1 MSSEKVLNLHVGNPL
16 EYLLYLISH
25 LLLSTS
31 RSIIIMKKEVNW
43 NTYDVYVMNLI
54 ARHVVLYRR
63 DITSYWMWTKRWIGY
78 VAQYVKQNVIKAF
91 PFVVTYN

>member
-1 MSSEKVLNLHVGNPL
+1 MSFEKVLNLDVGNPL

-25 LLLSTS
+25 LLLSTT

-54 ARHVVLYRR
+54 ARHVVLHTR
-63 DITSYWMWTKRWIGY
+63 DIKSYWMWTKRYIGY
-78 VAQYVKQNVIKAF
+78 VA
-91 PFVVTYN
+91 